1 MWESGAGM
9 GLAGALC
16 ASQNRSQICTCFF
29 NASKLKKSGMNLL
42 FNMIFLTLSSILC
55 MQPFNGGFHN
65 VKLVAPSL
73 SSWYGLPG
81 SGGTTKSS
89 MTPGSLSN
97 PSCPAL
103 LMITLQETGYS
114 FLCPVFALFWRF
126 YTHPTLFALCAF
138 SYGAIW
144 FCYVYLCLLSLAN
157 LHLSVCLSPE
167 VSLTSILHPIVAFIL
182 A

>member
-16 ASQNRSQICTCFF
+16 ASQNRSQIRTCFF
-29 NASKLKKSGMNLL
+29 NASPLKKSGMNLL

-103 LMITLQETGYS
+103 LMII
-114 FLCPVFALFWRF
+114 FLWLLHYRKQGIAFFAL
-126 YTHPTLFALCAF
+126 YLLFFEHATRTRHFLLSMLFHMVLYDSVMSICAF
-138 SYGAIW
+138 S
-144 FCYVYLCLLSLAN
+144 L
-157 LHLSVCLSPE
+157 
-167 VSLTSILHPIVAFIL
+167 
-182 A
+182 

>member
-29 NASKLKKSGMNLL
+29 NASPLKKSGMNLL

-144 FCYVYLCLLSLAN
+144 FCYVYLCLLSLDN

-182 A
+182 P